1 MRQTYDLPGS
11 PHRLTVLR
19 FGAAG
24 AGRKAYLQAGL
35 HADEFPGMLVLRILA
50 GHLAEAEAHGGV
62 HGEILLVPQ
71 ANPIG
76 LAQTET
82 TFVSGRIDN
91 ATGENF
97 NRNYPICQTSEACR
111 WGQTRRRTSQ
121 RSGPRCPR
129 GLRRCSRMGH
139 WHICA
144 TGC

>member
-1 MRQTYDLPGS
+1 MLREHHDLPGS

-24 AGRKAYLQAGL
+24 TGAGKKAYLQAGL

-76 LAQTET
+76 LAQTAT
-82 TFVSGRIDN
+82 SFVSGRIE
-91 ATGENF
+91 TGTGKLQPEL
-97 NRNYPICQTSEACR
+97 CR
-111 WGQTRRRTSQ
+111 SV
-121 RSGPRCPR
+121 GPRKPVAGAGR
-129 GLRRCSRMGH
+129 GGER
-139 WHICA
+139 
-144 TGC
+144 